1 MRARGGWAAL
11 VGGLSLLVATGAAC
25 RRTDPEEARR
35 RARAVVLVRQIE
47 GLKRLVA
54 LAEQGRVVRD
64 THIVLGFD
72 EKLVH
77 SMLAATLP
85 FEAVVGERFRVRL
98 ESAEVRFRD
107 TQGVVILKGRVG
119 LAGGADTFADVLLAG
134 GLEEV
139 DIDAGGFLHGRI
151 ALYHFEIERLQSG
164 GIAQD
169 MVRNVVEAFGQQSLE
184 ALSEALPAL
193 RVPVRLDPEVRIKA
207 ITKGPIRVE
216 GGRLPLTLAVAHVIA
231 LNGRLWVLLDAGA
244 EPWERVVGGE
254 EDPEP
259 PEGVEVEEAPSPEP
273 RRSGGKG
280 KEAA

>member
-1 MRARGGWAAL
+1 
-11 VGGLSLLVATGAAC
+11 
-25 RRTDPEEARR
+25 
-35 RARAVVLVRQIE
+35 
-47 GLKRLVA
+47 
-54 LAEQGRVVRD
+54 
-64 THIVLGFD
+64 
-72 EKLVH
+72 
-77 SMLAATLP
+77 
-85 FEAVVGERFRVRL
+85 
-98 ESAEVRFRD
+98 
-107 TQGVVILKGRVG
+107 
-119 LAGGADTFADVLLAG
+119 
-134 GLEEV
+134 
-139 DIDAGGFLHGRI
+139 
-151 ALYHFEIERLQSG
+151 
-164 GIAQD
+164 
-169 MVRNVVEAFGQQSLE
+169 
-184 ALSEALPAL
+184 LSEALPAL